1 MSPTVSRVPDVLP
14 DVLCP
19 RRFVTEVTQKSLD
32 AGCGAFVTKPAT
44 LQLLTEALNQFT
56 VPK

>member
-1 MSPTVSRVPDVLP
+1 
-14 DVLCP
+14 
-19 RRFVTEVTQKSLD
+19 VTEVTQKSLD

-44 LQLLTEALNQFT
+44 LQLLTETLNQFT